1 MKAEQRSMLEV
12 MNATI
17 KEEMARDSRIIYMGE
32 CVVGSAMGMTSGL
45 YRQFGPSR
53 VIETGLVENTM
64 VAAGIGL
71 AQQGYRPIIDPMM
84 ADFLTPAY
92 AALTIAGKNRFMHGG
107 KLDLPMVIL
116 TTMGG
121 YLGLG
126 AEHSGCPEAQ
136 VMHIPGLKLVIPSTI
151 TDARGL
157 LKTAIRDN
165 NPVVYY
171 FHKRLMREKGPVS
184 DDDGAIPFGVA
195 DVKRE
200 GSDITV
206 VATGYMVALCLD
218 VARKVAETGISVE
231 VVDPRTLVPLDMET
245 IVRSVKKTS
254 RVVVVDEDYI
264 TCGVGGEI
272 AMQIMEQAFDYLDGP
287 IKRIGAKGWV
297 PATSIDKLVLPTP
310 QEICDAIT
318 TLVGADRVPIEGIK
332 PARLVE
338 IKPAGDKPAQA

>member
-1 MKAEQRSMLEV
+1 MSLQERSMLQVLNE
-12 MNATI
+12 TI
-17 KEEMARDSRIIYMGE
+17 REEMARDEKVIYMGE
-32 CVVGSAMGMTSGL
+32 CVVGSAMGMTTGL
-45 YRQFGPSR
+45 YQKFGPNR

-92 AALTIAGKNRFMHGG
+92 AAMTIAGKNRFMHGG

-136 VMHIPGLKLVIPSTI
+136 VMHIPGLKLVIPSTVN
-151 TDARGL
+151 DARGL

-171 FHKRLMREKGPVS
+171 FHKRLMREKGRVPEEDSPV
-184 DDDGAIPFGVA
+184 PFGVA

-200 GSDITV
+200 GTDVTV
-206 VATGYMVALCLD
+206 VATGYMVSLSLD
-218 VARKVAETGISVE
+218 VAKKLAEVGISVE
-231 VVDPRTLVPLDMET
+231 VVDPRTLVPLDIET
-245 IVRSVKKTS
+245 IVKSVKKTS
-254 RVVVVDEDYI
+254 RALVVDEDYI

-272 AMQIMEQAFDYLDGP
+272 AMQIMEHAFDYLDGP
-287 IKRIGAKGWV
+287 IRRIGAKGWV
-297 PATSIDKLVLPTP
+297 PATSIERFVLPTP
-310 QEICDAIT
+310 QEIADAIT
-318 TLVGADRVPIEGIK
+318 TLVGAERLEIGDLKPGGLADLRPPAEGK
-332 PARLVE
+332 
-338 IKPAGDKPAQA
+338 

>member
-1 MKAEQRSMLEV
+1 MEQRSMLQV
-12 MNATI
+12 MNETI
-17 KEEMARDSRIIYMGE
+17 REEMARDDRVLYMGE

-45 YRQFGPSR
+45 YQEFGPNR

-64 VAAGIGL
+64 VSAGIGL
-71 AQQGYRPIIDPMM
+71 AQAGYRPIIDPMM

-92 AALTIAGKNRFMHGG
+92 AAMTLAGKNRFMHGG
-107 KLDLPMVIL
+107 KLNLPMVIL
-116 TTMGG
+116 TTIGG

-157 LKTAIRDN
+157 LKTAIRDD

-171 FHKRLMREKGPVS
+171 FHKRLMREKGPVPGPEE
-184 DDDGAIPFGVA
+184 DRPIPFGVA

-200 GSDITV
+200 GSDVTV
-206 VATGYMVALCLD
+206 VATGYMVALSLE
-218 VARKVAETGISVE
+218 VAAKLEQKDISVE
-231 VVDPRTLVPLDMET
+231 VVDPRTLVPLDIET
-245 IVRSVKKTS
+245 IVKSVKKTS

-272 AMQIMEQAFDYLDGP
+272 AMQIMEHAFNYLDGP

-297 PATSIDKLVLPTP
+297 PATSVDKLVLPMP
-310 QEICDAIT
+310 QEISDAIT
-318 TLVGADRVPIEGIK
+318 SLVGASPVSMAGIAVGK
-332 PARLVE
+332 
-338 IKPAGDKPAQA
+338 K

>member
-1 MKAEQRSMLEV
+1 MEQRSMLQV
-12 MNATI
+12 MNETI
-17 KEEMARDSRIIYMGE
+17 KEEMARDDKVLYMGE
-32 CVVGSAMGMTSGL
+32 CVVGSAMGMTTGL
-45 YRQFGPSR
+45 YQQFGPNR

-64 VAAGIGL
+64 VSAGIGL

-92 AALTIAGKNRFMHGG
+92 AAMTLAGKNRFMHGG
-107 KLDLPMVIL
+107 KLDLPLVIL
-116 TTMGG
+116 TTIGG

-136 VMHIPGLKLVIPSTI
+136 VMHIPGLKLVVPSTI
-151 TDARGL
+151 ADARGL
-157 LKTAIRDN
+157 LKTAVRDN

-171 FHKRLMREKGPVS
+171 FHKRLMREKGPVP
-184 DDDGAIPFGVA
+184 DEDLPIPFGVA

-206 VATGYMVALCLD
+206 VATGYMVALSLE
-218 VARKVAETGISVE
+218 VAEKLAQKGISVE
-231 VVDPRTLVPLDMET
+231 VVDPRTLVPLDIET
-245 IVRSVKKTS
+245 IVKSVKKTS

-272 AMQIMEQAFDYLDGP
+272 AMQIMEHAFNYLDGP

-297 PATSIDKLVLPTP
+297 PATSIDKLVLPMP
-310 QEICDAIT
+310 QDISDAIT
-318 TLVGADRVPIEGIK
+318 SLLGVEPVPMSAIAVGK
-332 PARLVE
+332 
-338 IKPAGDKPAQA
+338 K

>member
-1 MKAEQRSMLEV
+1 MTTEERSMLQV
-12 MNATI
+12 MNETI
-17 KEEMARDSRIIYMGE
+17 REEMVRDEKVLYLGE
-32 CVVGSAMGMTSGL
+32 CVVGSAMGMTTGL
-45 YRQFGPSR
+45 YRQFGPTR

-71 AQQGYRPIIDPMM
+71 AQQGYRPIVDPMM

-92 AALTIAGKNRFMHGG
+92 AAMTLAGKNRFMHGG

-151 TDARGL
+151 ADARGL

-171 FHKRLMREKGPVS
+171 FHKRLMREKGLVPEGDIS
-184 DDDGAIPFGVA
+184 IPFGVA

-200 GSDITV
+200 GTDITV

-218 VARKVAETGISVE
+218 VAKKLAEKSISVE
-231 VVDPRTLVPLDMET
+231 VVDPRTLVPLDIET
-245 IVRSVKKTS
+245 IVKSVKKTS
-254 RVVVVDEDYI
+254 RALVVDEDYV
-264 TCGVGGEI
+264 TCGVAGEI
-272 AMQIMEQAFDYLDGP
+272 AMQIMEHAFDYLDGP

-297 PATSIDKLVLPTP
+297 PATAIDKLVLPTP
-310 QEICDAIT
+310 QEISDAIT
-318 TLVGADRVPIEGIK
+318 ALVGADRVPIGDIK
-332 PARLVE
+332 PGRLVE
-338 IKPAGDKPAQA
+338 IKPVSPA